1 MNYFYDRNLQHV
13 SIAVSS
19 EVTTDEIIEYYPAN
33 ESADD
38 QAAITVS
45 SSDAPEK
52 YSIAKENRD
61 ISLLEPVCAAVPAE
75 DTDLKLPTQ
84 QPENSFTYTVTAQS
98 YGLYTLTI
106 NCNKDNA
113 YSYSIINNINNQP
126 VNSGSSTGD
135 FALSDDFFA
144 GTYTVTITPVDQENA
159 KSGDYSV
166 ILSPEIVEKQVSIS
180 IENFGGLNTKLG
192 DSTAK
197 VYIGGYI
204 SYYLP
209 YKFSISGL
217 TEQDITSGN
226 YTVSA
231 DILLDN
237 EQFKSLN
244 INKGEKNFW
253 ETDDYIYE
261 KFNFS
266 QSQRNHSLELC
277 ITVKCNDGTMVNES
291 CQCIPE
297 LKSTAAVSF
306 NVDNVVDANKYS
318 EAVDGRTKENADH
331 CWIGVAAN
339 MLVAQGYYKAGGEKE
354 LFDLLSAYYFAK
366 DGKTKGSDTYRIFN
380 EFLGPNSYTIDS
392 DNFDP
397 IKTKKAMESGPV
409 SLDLRDFKFSL
420 WEKAYGEHVLTAYDI
435 KFDTSGNPE
444 GIYFADSDDDYNKGK
459 SNISYHDF
467 ERKWG
472 RWYLSGEEWYIND
485 DATISPVCT
494 LLPQSETGLTLDL
507 SGVYEYLDDYN
518 KNKKVYNNSQSLAAG
533 TTVNHA
539 IIKNKGAL
547 SVKSKAAANNV
558 TIHAGGSVTALAG
571 STISNLSIDQS
582 AKAVLNASATL
593 KGDIDV
599 SGQLSANGYVNA
611 GDAVINLDITD
622 LETVN
627 KTPLITNIHYLK
639 DADFSISLSS
649 LQTTGKYTIA
659 TAATAPKQ
667 SFDLYCADKY
677 GSANAY
683 GTASSSTRAADI
695 IGTISAGQS
704 IKHGN
709 FIYSLNYSNK
719 NLIFSIALRTDI
731 DTTPPTIPLS
741 LSAKVNK
748 LDVSLS
754 WKTSTDNKD
763 NEVFYTLCYGK
774 KSDFSDANYITT
786 DDNSALLN
794 KLAPGTY
801 YYRVAAYDSNKNSS
815 NWSKTAKFTIAP
827 LKKSLKAAELAIS
840 QNCYTPQ
847 SGVNLSWNLTNN
859 SSATSAESYSKII
872 ISTDKIFDKYDT
884 ELATVWTDSLAAGET
899 IFDSQTIFI
908 PKLFQTGKYYIG
920 FAADCGNDPNA
931 EYYYDYNNVSWL
943 SFDYSTPTAS
953 SNYGQ
958 LLTVPTWN
966 QRGPWNNNCP
976 MSASKPDKRTI
987 AGCGPIAAAQILYA
1001 LKAPGSLT
1009 FDSSDAYSTNGI
1021 SIDSAYSSLD
1031 FPSFEELNKKLSS
1044 IKYDNSPEEAA
1055 MLTFAVG
1062 VKLQASYTASATSSY
1077 VGTAFFTEDC
1087 GFDSAK
1093 YMSISSAKNS
1103 DGTFKQEYIDVIA
1116 DNIKNGSPVLLNIP
1130 NHYVFIEDYDRL
1142 SNKFYINYGW
1152 GGSNDGWYHLH
1163 DINGQGTKG
1172 VMFDI
1177 IPEFG
1182 NEPIVVNSTADYG
1195 VGTLR
1200 RAIELANNVKG
1211 ENSIVFD
1218 RSMAGKTITID
1229 SELQIT
1235 DKVNIT
1241 GLDSANVTITRSGSF
1256 SVLYQ
1261 NSNAAGSTYSG
1272 ITVDGNNYSSDVM
1285 RFYGDSQL
1293 SNVTIKN
1300 AAGNAIYAAYN
1311 TITALDNK
1319 CNLNSGTSKRLVNV
1333 PGKISSAQAVYK
1345 DKAIKFSWT
1354 NADDKEDGTVNSCR
1368 IEYSESA
1375 DMSDAKSVTAT
1386 GTSFT
1391 LKNVA
1396 AARNYFWRICNVDKD
1411 GNDGIFS
1418 EVRHIYTGSDTTA
1431 PSAVSGLTAKLEDI
1445 RAFLSWKPADD
1456 KNSNVSHYILEYANN
1471 KSFSKATR
1479 ITTEDTSFKLSGL
1492 TTDLAYYWRVAAVDH
1507 CGNQSS
1513 FSPAKTFT
1521 ANPRTLI
1528 VTETLHDP
1536 IKTDRNLKIG
1546 KSGSCIVTGSQFS
1559 ENSYAYPVNLTGYT
1573 TEVYHYGTLKLSAA
1587 KNSAALIKAANITGG
1602 VIGGNLYID
1611 GNASNKTL
1619 YGISAS
1625 NLQLNEFSTK
1635 LTVKSSGSMN
1645 GYGIYISDSLS
1656 EINNFSG
1663 SITITVPQSA
1673 YAIYSYGTMTIK
1685 NLSAAAALNISST
1698 ESNARGIYLYNYDD
1712 IKDFSLTIDNLQC
1725 KISVNSANGSSTGI
1739 LLANSSARTDC
1750 NISIGK
1756 WSGTTTVSANTYSCM
1771 LNHSCYSSEV
1781 HNGSTSIKTFSAKAV
1796 VSSKSSQAY
1805 GISSDYRIN
1814 IGNLSGSIMVSS
1826 ENTGAYGIFG
1836 DSTVK
1841 ITGTLATNAN
1851 SNSSAIYSETQS
1863 NITVSGIVAA
1873 IKDRYNASTNKSAV
1887 ANFVSQ
1893 LRKYRSGSVSSL
1905 PQAERG
1911 YAFCCYGN
1919 ENDTITL
1926 QNKALV
1932 YGNTYF
1938 SGGNDKLTIYSG
1950 AQLSGSINANGNLN
1964 ITFKINSFGNK
1975 ALITT
1980 ASLYELT
1987 DSATSLNI
1995 SLDSYLPGGKQI
2007 LIKYD
2012 GTRTSFDKEITVSI
2026 AGKKYTMSANG
2037 TAKTVNG
2044 YTLKLSWEKQSQL
2057 VLTCSDKRTL
2067 SKLSGS
2073 SKTLSWK
2080 AGSTPTDGFSLDYS
2094 SDKFDHTLRINSAT
2108 SSVDIFSAPKNSYQ
2122 WKVKYAERDTWFNG
2136 ADIAVAA
2143 VSKTPKT
2150 ITANANGNMDVMFT
2164 TTYAKWSSNYQAKHK
2179 GIKNIWSG
2187 TAETEELSGKNK
2199 IADIFKGSS
2208 DANILLLT
2216 DDANGDALFLDDIYT
2231 DLPKTTLKN
2240 QARVIQIKE
2249 IRAGNG
2255 DDIIDMTSQQ
2265 FSYTGSGVRIY
2276 GGSGNDIIW
2285 ANKGNHTIFGGSGND
2300 RMIGG
2305 NGNDVL
2311 AGGAGNDRM
2320 HGGGGKDI
2328 FTFGSNWGKD
2338 FVEQLDGGE
2347 VTLWFKSGSIDKWN
2361 DKTLTYADGNN
2372 FVHVSGVSNDKITLK
2387 FGDDKSTKFDT
2398 LNDSKAFSDTASE
2411 KIFEDKN
2418 KGMLA

>member
-19 EVTTDEIIEYYPAN
+19 EITTDEIIEYYPAN

-84 QPENSFTYTVTAQS
+84 QPEDPLEIIYTLEVKESGVYYFEWDLLFGTGTAQLYSPEGIKIGSEMTGDTLLNNLFLYKGIHTVKLVYSKGDTPPAGKVSISTQRPILSFEDLMYDMGQSLEPYLSGFVVLDKFKHSITDKINISLSNISVHARPLGGAYDYALRFNGDASVTIAGFTFNVNLTDSNYCDIFINDFQYNDFEVKGNFNAEFKSSQEGTGNISLGFLGKIQSAALRISVDTKKDNYKFTGSVTLKPKSHNDEANSFECSIGVKQKKFDSISVKAAGISFKVAPVISLTEIAIAGEGFSKKSNLKLEGKAKFNAFGTFKVPNLSWLGIKGGTYKVVTFGGAISWKYGDNTEFSIGSNDGTEILNVLNGLITGTGKIS
-98 YGLYTLTI
+98 YSSGAGLSAELNATLKLAKVAKVSGGITI
-106 NCNKDNA
+106 NNEAFNVSLKGEIAAPEDWWIIGGAKVSASITLEISDEAYFSVSATLGGWSGTFRYDFYSMTTNKTESSKLEETSERKKVSNSLTPVKSSAEADATLLQKKTYFIDKNQIGKDLVFFSDLPSAVNSVSWEITDPDGKIYTPNGKNHSIKAQKDKNGDLKISVADAQKGYWSIAIYGQEDQSSTPIDTQAYLSSRLIDSLVLSVKGTDISKVDFSLDLVSANSGFDFSLYYDTDAKDYDGFLAGKITRDAQGNFTWDVPEYLVDNRFYFYVKAEHKNSQYAFSNYTGITTLIAPKYKINAKNISLSCNCYDSKETVMLNWDF
-113 YSYSIINNINNQP
+113 
-126 VNSGSSTGD
+126 VNSGNIASEKFNS
-135 FALSDDFFA
+135 L
-144 GTYTVTITPVDQENA
+144 
-159 KSGDYSV
+159 V
-166 ILSPEIVEKQVSIS
+166 ILSADKEFSEDDEILSTVYHSSIGAGKTSRDYANIKITDSQKAAQYKIGIVS
-180 IENFGGLNTKLG
+180 N
-192 DSTAK
+192 
-197 VYIGGYI
+197 
-204 SYYLP
+204 
-209 YKFSISGL
+209 YK
-217 TEQDITSGN
+217 
-226 YTVSA
+226 
-231 DILLDN
+231 N
-237 EQFKSLN
+237 E
-244 INKGEKNFW
+244 
-253 ETDDYIYE
+253 
-261 KFNFS
+261 
-266 QSQRNHSLELC
+266 
-277 ITVKCNDGTMVNES
+277 DGT
-291 CQCIPE
+291 I
-297 LKSTAAVSF
+297 TY
-306 NVDNVVDANKYS
+306 DNV
-318 EAVDGRTKENADH
+318 T
-331 CWIGVAAN
+331 W
-339 MLVAQGYYKAGGEKE
+339 M
-354 LFDLLSAYYFAK
+354 
-366 DGKTKGSDTYRIFN
+366 
-380 EFLGPNSYTIDS
+380 
-392 DNFDP
+392 
-397 IKTKKAMESGPV
+397 
-409 SLDLRDFKFSL
+409 
-420 WEKAYGEHVLTAYDI
+420 
-435 KFDTSGNPE
+435 
-444 GIYFADSDDDYNKGK
+444 
-459 SNISYHDF
+459 
-467 ERKWG
+467 
-472 RWYLSGEEWYIND
+472 
-485 DATISPVCT
+485 T
-494 LLPQSETGLTLDL
+494 LKPS
-507 SGVYEYLDDYN
+507 
-518 KNKKVYNNSQSLAAG
+518 
-533 TTVNHA
+533 
-539 IIKNKGAL
+539 
-547 SVKSKAAANNV
+547 
-558 TIHAGGSVTALAG
+558 SVT
-571 STISNLSIDQS
+571 T
-582 AKAVLNASATL
+582 
-593 KGDIDV
+593 
-599 SGQLSANGYVNA
+599 
-611 GDAVINLDITD
+611 
-622 LETVN
+622 
-627 KTPLITNIHYLK
+627 
-639 DADFSISLSS
+639 
-649 LQTTGKYTIA
+649 
-659 TAATAPKQ
+659 
-667 SFDLYCADKY
+667 
-677 GSANAY
+677 
-683 GTASSSTRAADI
+683 
-695 IGTISAGQS
+695 
-704 IKHGN
+704 
-709 FIYSLNYSNK
+709 
-719 NLIFSIALRTDI
+719 
-731 DTTPPTIPLS
+731 
-741 LSAKVNK
+741 
-748 LDVSLS
+748 
-754 WKTSTDNKD
+754 
-763 NEVFYTLCYGK
+763 
-774 KSDFSDANYITT
+774 
-786 DDNSALLN
+786 
-794 KLAPGTY
+794 
-801 YYRVAAYDSNKNSS
+801 
-815 NWSKTAKFTIAP
+815 
-827 LKKSLKAAELAIS
+827 
-840 QNCYTPQ
+840 
-847 SGVNLSWNLTNN
+847 
-859 SSATSAESYSKII
+859 
-872 ISTDKIFDKYDT
+872 
-884 ELATVWTDSLAAGET
+884 
-899 IFDSQTIFI
+899 
-908 PKLFQTGKYYIG
+908 
-920 FAADCGNDPNA
+920 
-931 EYYYDYNNVSWL
+931 
-943 SFDYSTPTAS
+943 S

-966 QRGPWNNNCP
+966 QYGPWNNNCP
-976 MSASKPDKRTI
+976 MSASEPDKRTI

-1009 FDSSDAYSTNGI
+1009 FDSSDAYSKNGI

-1077 VGTAFFTEDC
+1077 IGTAFFTEDC

-1163 DINGQGTKG
+1163 DINGQETKG

-1319 CNLNSGTSKRLVNV
+1319 CNLNPGTSKRLVNV
-1333 PGKISSAQAVYK
+1333 PGKISSAKAVYK
-1345 DKAIKFSWT
+1345 DKTIKFSWT
-1354 NADDKEDGTVNSCR
+1354 NANDKEDGTVNSCR

-1445 RAFLSWKPADD
+1445 RAFLSWKPAAD
-1456 KNSNVSHYILEYANN
+1456 KHSKVSHYILEYANN

-1528 VTETLHDP
+1528 VTEALNDP
-1536 IKTDRNLKIG
+1536 IKTDRNLKIE

-1602 VIGGNLYID
+1602 VIGGTLYID

-1625 NLQLNEFSTK
+1625 NLQLNGFSTK

-1656 EINNFSG
+1656 EIDNFSG

-1739 LLANSSARTDC
+1739 QLANSSAKTDC
-1750 NISIGK
+1750 NIYIGK
-1756 WSGTTTVSANTYSCM
+1756 WSGTTTVSANTYSYM

-1826 ENTGAYGIFG
+1826 ENTGAYGILG

-2012 GTRTSFDKEITVSI
+2012 GTRASFDKEITVSF

-2265 FSYTGSGVRIY
+2265 YSYTGSGVRIY

-2285 ANKGNHTIFGGSGND
+2285 ANKGNHTIFGDSGND
-2300 RMIGG
+2300 RIIGG